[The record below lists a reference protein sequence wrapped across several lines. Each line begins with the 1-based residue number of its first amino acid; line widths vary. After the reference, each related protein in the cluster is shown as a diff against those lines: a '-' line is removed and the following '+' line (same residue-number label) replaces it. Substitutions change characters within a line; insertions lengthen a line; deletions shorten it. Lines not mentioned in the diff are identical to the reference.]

1 MTKKN
6 KKYSNV
12 PLEVE
17 LKLRKILL
25 QDLEKSPLEEK
36 KYRDDERSEELKK
49 ARKRALERAKG
60 KLTTEEMLSRKI
72 QE

>member
-1 MTKKN
+1 MTKEN

-12 PLEVE
+12 PIEVE

-36 KYRDDERSEELKK
+36 KYRDDRQSEELEK
-49 ARKRALERAKG
+49 ARKKALEQIKSQ
-60 KLTTEEMLSRKI
+60 KKNI
-72 QE
+72 IK